1 MQLTAWVSGTITD
14 AAGDIYHASGHFTD
28 DGVLDQRPPMND
40 LRFEGSG
47 TFVLAGRGG
56 VILGEATLRAV
67 TAPSELQLAFTDIKV
82 CTTR

>member
-1 MQLTAWVSGTITD
+1 
-14 AAGDIYHASGHFTD
+14 
-28 DGVLDQRPPMND
+28 
-40 LRFEGSG
+40 
-47 TFVLAGRGG
+47 